1 MVIFWG
7 ASSEG
12 NTYSLIAIEAGKIN
26 NTVGGAILY
35 KKKVSYGAID
45 ADVVNNRISLQVV
58 DKLLYIYLNDEIQG

>member
-1 MVIFWG
+1 MVVFWG

-12 NTYSLIAIEAGKIN
+12 RTYSLLAFNASKEGK
-26 NTVGGAILY
+26 GEILH

-45 ADVVNNRISLQVV
+45 ADVVNNWISLKAV